1 MSAATTPTATR
12 VAAVQLATGRARD
25 DVLEATAGLVE
36 RAAAEGAGLV
46 VLPELFAAPFVQ
58 PEPDPGFFAHAE
70 ALDGPSNA
78 LVAELSARLGITVV
92 SSVFE
97 ELSTPGVYANTACT
111 YVDGQLAHVYRKSH
125 LPFSNG
131 FPEKFYFRPG
141 QEAPRAVD
149 TTVGRVGTIIC
160 YERHFPELGRC
171 VALDGGVALAV
182 PVACASAPMK
192 EVFQL
197 ELRAQAVANGFYVV
211 CANRSG
217 SEGTKDYF
225 GTSAVYGPSGE
236 VLAVVDSGDGVAV
249 ADLDADLVARTRASR
264 PFLRD
269 RRPDLYSAL
278 SSGAL

>member
-1 MSAATTPTATR
+1 MSAVTR
-12 VAAVQLATGRARD
+12 VAALQLATGRDRD
-25 DVLEATAGLVE
+25 DVLEATDRLIAEAVG
-36 RAAAEGAGLV
+36 EGAGLI

-58 PEPDPGFFAHAE
+58 PDPDPDFFVHAE
-70 ALDGPSNA
+70 TLDGPSNA
-78 LVAELSARLGITVV
+78 MVRDASRRHGVSIV

-97 ELSTPGVYANTACT
+97 SREVPGVYANTACT
-111 YVDGQLAHVYRKSH
+111 FVDGELVQVYRKSH

-141 QEAPRAVD
+141 QEPPSAVD
-149 TTVGRVGTIIC
+149 TAVGPVGTIIC
-160 YERHFPELGRC
+160 YERHFPELGRL
-171 VALDGGVALAV
+171 VALDGGVVLSI

-197 ELRAQAVANGFYVV
+197 ELRAQAVANGMYVV

-217 SEGTKDYF
+217 VEGVKDYF

-236 VLAVVDSGDGVAV
+236 ILAVVDDGDGVAV
-249 ADLDADLVARTRASR
+249 ADMDAARVASIRATR

-269 RRPDLYSAL
+269 RRTDLYGGLAV
-278 SSGAL
+278 AE